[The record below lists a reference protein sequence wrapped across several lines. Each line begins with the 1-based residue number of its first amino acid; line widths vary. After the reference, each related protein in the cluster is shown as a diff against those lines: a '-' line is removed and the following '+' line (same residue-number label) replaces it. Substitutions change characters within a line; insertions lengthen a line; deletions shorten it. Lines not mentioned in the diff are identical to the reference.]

1 MRVLLTQGSGTRDIT
16 RLMTSWTW
24 SGDKASLSRQLAG
37 EIVSI
42 GHSGLPVPEL
52 GNLVTMEEDG
62 ERLFVGVVLLRS
74 LGSESSTMSFT
85 AFDYGYYLQQNDGT
99 YMDPSRHWASRLV
112 ISVKQ
117 AEA

>member
-42 GHSGLPVPEL
+42 
-52 GNLVTMEEDG
+52 
-62 ERLFVGVVLLRS
+62 
-74 LGSESSTMSFT
+74 SF
-85 AFDYGYYLQQNDGT
+85 
-99 YMDPSRHWASRLV
+99 
-112 ISVKQ
+112 
-117 AEA
+117 